1 VTIELDGPANDYVGK
16 GMGGGT
22 IVVKPRLIG
31 DAHPHGAGN
40 ACLYGATGGSLYLA
54 GAAGQRFAVRN
65 SGATAVVEGTSDHC
79 CEYMTGG
86 TVVVLGG
93 IGRNTGAGMTGGELF
108 VWDPDLTARRHFAE
122 TAPPSSRLTDDDAMR
137 LRGIVEEHVQLTGSN
152 RAAAVLEDWA
162 GSRDQF
168 WVVRPQPPRDR
179 EIAAESEA
187 VTRS

>member
-1 VTIELDGPANDYVGK
+1 
-16 GMGGGT
+16 
-22 IVVKPRLIG
+22 
-31 DAHPHGAGN
+31 
-40 ACLYGATGGSLYLA
+40 
-54 GAAGQRFAVRN
+54 
-65 SGATAVVEGTSDHC
+65 
-79 CEYMTGG
+79 MTGG
-86 TVVVLGG
+86 TVVVIGG

-168 WVVRPQPPRDR
+168 WVLRPQPPRDR

-187 VTRS
+187 VARS